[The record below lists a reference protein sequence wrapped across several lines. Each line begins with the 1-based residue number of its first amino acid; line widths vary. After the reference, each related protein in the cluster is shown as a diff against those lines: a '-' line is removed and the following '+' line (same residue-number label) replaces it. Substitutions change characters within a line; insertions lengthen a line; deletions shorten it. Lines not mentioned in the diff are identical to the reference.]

1 MSGAST
7 RASCTDKCKATE
19 KGNTLRR
26 ITKEGVKRRLIRGRQ
41 LAGDLI
47 AGRRRVA
54 ETAQEG
60 CHFGSWLHRYDGVNF
75 VGFPAK
81 WRVDYPPFSHPAPIG
96 VHLHVYYDE
105 LVPEIVSQLQNIR
118 VPFDVIVTNASSAAL
133 TEDDIA
139 PSGAK
144 NIRILE
150 VENHGRD
157 IWPLVQVINAGM
169 LDPYDLVFKIHTK
182 KSAWREAHGTLE
194 GSGEQWK
201 EGFYRDLLDSPEN
214 VETILN
220 AFINNPNLGVVT
232 SEGSIAYNDQW
243 GGDETHV
250 RELLRRIALPL
261 KPDDL
266 EFPSGS
272 IYWIRGFVLQ
282 ALRSLMIDR
291 PDFEAEAGQ
300 VDGTTAHALERLIGI
315 LSIEAG
321 FFIQERPGI
330 RQVPQPLD
338 IDGITRTLASPDFRA
353 KAMAFYLPQF
363 HTFPENDS
371 WWGEGFTE
379 WTNVTKAKPVY
390 QGHAQPLLPGKL
402 GFYDLRM
409 DEVREEQTAL
419 AKRFGVH
426 AFMYY
431 YYWFSGHK
439 LMEMPINKLV
449 ESDIDQPFCIMW
461 ANENWTRRWDGDS
474 KNILIAQEYDKVPAE
489 DFIDD
494 VIPLLKDDRYLRVDG
509 AAVVAVYRIAQL
521 PNYRDVIEEWRRRA
535 REAGAGELHLMSVDV
550 GANFDGLNAS
560 YMEAG
565 IQGALA
571 FPPHNHEYVAISHDG
586 LGVHHRFQGG
596 LFSYQAMCNAAI
608 SRLRGDFP
616 ETDFPGAM
624 VGFDNTARRQ
634 WEPHAWVGA
643 NPYTFRRWMRAT
655 VEAVSLRDEQHRIVI
670 VNAWNEWAES
680 AVLEPTQRWGSA
692 YLQALRSAL
701 I

>member
-1 MSGAST
+1 M
-7 RASCTDKCKATE
+7 
-19 KGNTLRR
+19 
-26 ITKEGVKRRLIRGRQ
+26 
-41 LAGDLI
+41 
-47 AGRRRVA
+47 AGRTRVA
-54 ETAQEG
+54 EDSKEG
-60 CHFGSWLHRYDGVNF
+60 CGFGSWLHRYEGMHF

-81 WRVDYPPFSHPAPIG
+81 WRVDFPPFVEPAPIG
-96 VHLHVYYDE
+96 VHLHVYYDD
-105 LVPEIVSQLQNIR
+105 LVSEIVEQLANIK
-118 VPFDVIVTNASSAAL
+118 VPFDVIVTNASNATI
-133 TEDDIA
+133 TEADIL

-144 NIRILE
+144 NVRILP

-157 IWPLVQVINAGM
+157 IWPLLQVVNAGM

-182 KSAWREAHGTLE
+182 KSAWREQHETLS
-194 GSGEQWK
+194 GSGDQWK
-201 EGFYRDLLDSPEN
+201 EGFYRDLLGTPEN

-220 AFINNPNLGVVT
+220 AFAANPGIGVVT
-232 SEGSIAYNDQW
+232 SEGSIAYADQW
-243 GGDETHV
+243 GGDEEHV
-250 RELLRRIALPL
+250 KQILRRIRLPH
-261 KPDDL
+261 KHDDL

-282 ALRSLMIDR
+282 GLRSLMMDR
-291 PDFEAEAGQ
+291 PDFETEAGQ
-300 VDGTTAHALERLIGI
+300 IDGTTAHAIERLIGI
-315 LSIEAG
+315 LALEAG
-321 FFIQERPGI
+321 YVIQER
-330 RQVPQPLD
+330 QDVEAVAEPLD
-338 IDGITRTLASPDFRA
+338 RDGLVQVLSDPEFRA

-363 HTFPENDS
+363 HTFPENDA
-371 WWGEGFTE
+371 WWGKGFTE
-379 WTNVTKAKPVY
+379 WTNVSKAKPVF
-390 QGHAQPLLPGKL
+390 QGHPQPLLPAEL

-409 DEVREEQTAL
+409 DEVREEQTKL
-419 AKRFGVH
+419 AKAFGVH

-439 LMEMPINKLV
+439 LMEMPINRLV

-474 KNILIAQEYDKVPAE
+474 KNVLIAQEYDKVPAE
-489 DFIDD
+489 NFIDD
-494 VIPLLKDDRYLRVDG
+494 VMPLLQDERYLRVDG
-509 AAVVAVYRIAQL
+509 AAVLAVYRIAQL
-521 PNYRDVIEEWRRRA
+521 PNYQQVIEEWRRRA
-535 REAGAGELHLMSVDV
+535 REAGVGELHLMSVDV

-571 FPPHNHEYVAISHDG
+571 FPPHNHEYIAIAHDG
-586 LGVHHRFQGG
+586 LGVRERFQGG
-596 LFSYQAMCNAAI
+596 LFSYQGMCNAAI
-608 SRLRGDFP
+608 ARLRGDFP

-655 VEAVSLRDEQHRIVI
+655 VEAVALRDPDHRIVI

-680 AVLEPTQRWGSA
+680 AVLEPTQRWGFC
-692 YLQALRSAL
+692 YLQALRAAL